1 MRKSSKWAWLCV
13 KNHGFL
19 LREIEIGGDT
29 GAQFQGSIF
38 FQMILAK
45 LLASSA
51 IPCCS
56 ELGST
61 GSCCVMVGL
70 AMASCC
76 WSLMTEGGIGAAP
89 RAS

>member
-19 LREIEIGGDT
+19 LRVVETGGDT
-29 GAQFQGSIF
+29 GAQFQGNIF
-38 FQMILAK
+38 FQIILA
-45 LLASSA
+45 SV

-56 ELGST
+56 ELGSK

-76 WSLMTEGGIGAAP
+76 WSRMTEGGTGTAPGA
-89 RAS
+89 S